1 MAKSVF
7 ALPERRG
14 RQSVSIKSVFAHED
28 RLTVR
33 DVAERMRVS
42 EWTVYR
48 WVRTKRLPCIK
59 VSNRVLRFLLSDIEA
74 YEKLHTSGR
83 L

>member
-7 ALPERRG
+7 ALPEEPP
-14 RQSVSIKSVFAHED
+14 KN
-28 RLTVR
+28 RLSVR
-33 DVAERMRVS
+33 DVAERYGVS

-48 WVRTKRLPCIK
+48 WVRTKRLPCIH
-59 VSNRVLRFLLSDIEA
+59 VSNRVIRFLLSDIEQ

>member
-7 ALPERRG
+7 ALPERRP
-14 RQSVSIKSVFAHED
+14 VSESVFAAPKK

-33 DVAERMRVS
+33 DVAQRMGVS

-48 WVRTKRLPCIK
+48 WVRTKRLPVLRI
-59 VSNRVLRFLLSDIEA
+59 SSRVLRFNLSDIEA

>member
-7 ALPERRG
+7 AVPERRG
-14 RQSVSIKSVFAHED
+14 RQSKSVFASEE

-33 DVAERMRVS
+33 DVAERMCVS

-48 WVRTKRLPCIK
+48 WVTTKRLPCIK
-59 VSNRVLRFLLSDIEA
+59 LSNRVLRFNLSDIEA

>member
-7 ALPERRG
+7 ALPEGRV
-14 RQSVSIKSVFAHED
+14 RQSKSEE

-33 DVAERMRVS
+33 DVAERMGVS

-48 WVRTKRLPCIK
+48 WVTTKRLPCIK
-59 VSNRVLRFLLSDIEA
+59 LSNRVLRFNLSDIEA